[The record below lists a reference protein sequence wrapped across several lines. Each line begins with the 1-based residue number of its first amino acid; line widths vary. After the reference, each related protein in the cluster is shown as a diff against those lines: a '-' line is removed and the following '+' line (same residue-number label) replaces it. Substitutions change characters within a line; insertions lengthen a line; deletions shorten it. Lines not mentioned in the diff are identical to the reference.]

1 MKNFTETLGFFF
13 STHVEVDGGLQRNQ
27 QWATNYKEAAI
38 FLEEGENNVKFC
50 NHPRSKEELPAYLLV
65 HTKWFNRLDFLAAM
79 VLLLLGFFE
88 EPTTDR

>member
-1 MKNFTETLGFFF
+1 MRLLILF